1 MANLEEKV
9 TKHGHL
15 NLLLEEQ
22 ESNFGIDIENQL
34 EGINMLQLF
43 SLAKRTT
50 QIRPYNRQAPQ
61 EAKDESVKRQK
72 TDESLSKGE
81 STPTKASMEKISSF
95 CQKSQG
101 SIEEAKK
108 YAEQVTA
115 LDDMDS
121 VKLPA
126 PTVPELH
133 QPSQPLQL
141 PTSGPFQ
148 PYKPSRMLLVPIKNQ
163 GSHTLHL
170 QNKANPQR

>member
-50 QIRPYNRQAPQ
+50 QIRPCNRQSIAD
-61 EAKDESVKRQK
+61 AKRESAKRQK
-72 TDESLSKGE
+72 TEESSSKGE

-95 CQKSQG
+95 CQKSQD

-108 YAEQVTA
+108 YVEQAAA
-115 LDDMDS
+115 LGDMDTN
-121 VKLPA
+121 KLPA
-126 PTVPELH
+126 PTVPEIKQLP
-133 QPSQPLQL
+133 QPVQV

-148 PYKPSRMLLVPIKNQ
+148 PYRPSRMLLVPIKGQ
-163 GSHTLHL
+163 GSHALHL
-170 QNKANPQR
+170 PKPISPQT